1 MRLLEALAQSD
12 EGHEL
17 DALAASLGCD
27 DRTLRRDVD
36 YLHELLS
43 RVRGVEIRRGRVIAR
58 RGPTPAGYFADH
70 LGDRI
75 EQKKAIARAVA
86 GGLQDD
92 LAVVLTAGTT
102 NYYVACE
109 IRRRLFETERPR
121 NLIVFTNSLPALLE
135 LTAAGVATGVVGEVY
150 NEDDCAFHSHEYRSA
165 FHPMVAIVGA
175 SGLVADANTGALEL
189 YSHRAEEA
197 LFLRQLIEPVPE
209 IVVATS
215 PDKIG
220 RRHPWCFTSPAL
232 LRGKA
237 LRLVT
242 CALDDAGRERLAAFT
257 ASAKRVGT
265 DFRVEEADPARGGA

>member
-1 MRLLEALAQSD
+1 MRLLEALAQESHGRD
-12 EGHEL
+12 LET
-17 DALAASLGCD
+17 LAASLGCD

-43 RVRGVEIRRGRVIAR
+43 RVRGVEVRRGRVLAR

-70 LGDRI
+70 LGHRAD
-75 EQKKAIARAVA
+75 QKKAIARAVA
-86 GGLQDD
+86 SSLQDD

-109 IRRRLFETERPR
+109 IRRRVLETERPR
-121 NLIVFTNSLPALLE
+121 NLTAFTNSLPALIE
-135 LTAAGVATGVVGEVY
+135 LMAAGIATGVVGEVY

-165 FHPMVAIVGA
+165 FHPMLAVVGA
-175 SGLVADANTGALEL
+175 SGLVADVASGSLDL

-197 LFLRQLIEPVPE
+197 LFMRQLLEPVPE

-220 RRHPWCFTSPAL
+220 RRHPWCFSSAAL
-232 LRGKA
+232 LAGKTV
-237 LRLVT
+237 RLVT
-242 CALDDAGRERLAAFT
+242 CRLEDPVRERMAAFA
-257 ASAKRVGT
+257 ASAKRAGL
-265 DFRVEEADPARGGA
+265 DFRIEEGDATPSDA